1 MIDSHAHIND
11 EILYT
16 RYDEIIRDAKD
27 AGVNKI
33 IIPGWDVESSIKAI
47 EIAKKYDGVYA
58 AVGIHPE
65 NIDSCSLGDINKIKE
80 LAKDDKV
87 ICIGEIGMD
96 YHYTKENSEL
106 QKEFFIRQLD
116 LAKELN
122 LPVEIHLRDC
132 VGDFMD
138 LIRNYIK
145 TRGKRENIGVMHS
158 FSESVEIM
166 NELISY
172 GFYISL
178 SGPVTFKNARVQKE
192 VAKAVRLD
200 RLLTETDSPYLSP
213 HPLRGTI
220 NEPKNIPLIV
230 KEISSLKEIDESIIE
245 KAIEDNFDRVFNLK
259 GDNLWV

>member
-16 RYDEIIRDAKD
+16 RYDEIIRDAKET
-27 AGVNKI
+27 GVNKI
-33 IIPGWDVESSIKAI
+33 IIPGWDINSSIKAI
-47 EIAKKYDGVYA
+47 EIAHKYDGVYA

-65 NIDSCSLGDINKIKE
+65 NIDNISLDEINKIKE
-80 LAKDDKV
+80 LAKDEKV
-87 ICIGEIGMD
+87 VCIGEIGMD

-106 QKEFFIRQLD
+106 QKEFFIKQLD
-116 LAKELN
+116 LARELN

-158 FSESVEIM
+158 FSESKEIM
-166 NELISY
+166 EELVSY

-178 SGPVTFKNARVQKE
+178 SGPITFKNARVQKE

-245 KAIEDNFDRVFNLK
+245 KATEDNFNRVFNLK
-259 GDNLWV
+259 GDQL